1 MCMLVEAL
9 GVSVDCVLH
18 SQVYL
23 CLYSGVALM
32 LTVHC
37 HDVQEL
43 EGEISK
49 ELDQARQYFT
59 NYEQFEQQAKAGPL
73 KWLPFKIKG
82 VN

>member
-1 MCMLVEAL
+1 
-9 GVSVDCVLH
+9 
-18 SQVYL
+18 
-23 CLYSGVALM
+23 M